1 MSYDFLG
8 FVGTFV
14 FQFILSFFS
23 TLFFSVIFNAP
34 KKLLVP
40 CGIVGSAAWL
50 VYYFSTDFGLT
61 EVVASF
67 FGSLFLGIMAHAMA
81 RYYKKPVIIF
91 YVAGIIPLVPGGVAY
106 DATKNLIINDYNQ
119 AIEKTFQAMLISGAI
134 AFGLIFAEIVFQTFN
149 NLLKQF
155 KERQRNK
162 INL

>member
-1 MSYDFLG
+1 MSHDLLS
-8 FVGTFV
+8 VGLTFI

-34 KKLLVP
+34 KKLLFP
-40 CGIVGSAAWL
+40 CGIVGAAGWL
-50 VYYFSTDFGLT
+50 VYYFATDYGST

-134 AFGLIFAEIVFQTFN
+134 AFGLIFAEILFQTFIR
-149 NLLKQF
+149 LLKRWKQ
-155 KERQRNK
+155 RQQTK
-162 INL
+162 FNL